1 MHGRP
6 KVPGVSVREKV
17 LDTLGAGIVLWVI
30 GYAAAMV
37 LFLFVPATAIGLIVL
52 PIMIPVT
59 VYFSYT
65 RLRAGAK
72 SVPYLVL
79 VGATWALIAVALD
92 YALLVNAFNV
102 QDYYDLDVSMY
113 YALTFLV
120 PVLVGL
126 EYKRRAQNA

>member
-30 GYAAAMV
+30 GYASAMA

-59 VYFSYT
+59 VYLSFT
-65 RLRAGAK
+65 RLRAGTK

-79 VGATWALIAVALD
+79 AGATWALIAVALD
-92 YALLVNAFNV
+92 YVLLVSAFNV
-102 QDYYDLDVSMY
+102 HDYYDLDVSIY
-113 YALTFLV
+113 YALTFLI

-126 EYKRRAQNA
+126 EYKRRAQYA